1 MPTVQP
7 KPVSTY
13 DDSAGPMTRHQRAVP
28 ELYAWLGAAAFVGS
42 LIYFGLFYFVEMGHA
57 VPTAPV
63 LPPIVAN
70 GLLFGAFALHHSL
83 MARPAAKAWLGRR
96 LPPELER
103 STYVWVSS
111 LLFFVVC
118 RAWVDVPGVIYVID
132 SPWAWCSF
140 AVQAAGLALIYRST
154 AVLDVLE
161 LAGIR
166 QAQTARATSALG
178 TPRLHMT
185 GPYSIVRHP
194 LYLGWILALF
204 AAPTM
209 TANRL
214 AFAAISSVYLVA
226 AIPWEERSL
235 AALFGSRYHDYATRV
250 RWRVL
255 PGIY

>member
-1 MPTVQP
+1 MVRRRRLRWLARLFRPLLLRR
-7 KPVSTY
+7 
-13 DDSAGPMTRHQRAVP
+13 DGPPCPNCT
-28 ELYAWLGAAAFVGS
+28 GAAPDRSGR
-42 LIYFGLFYFVEMGHA
+42 
-57 VPTAPV
+57 
-63 LPPIVAN
+63 PPLWGVR
-70 GLLFGAFALHHSL
+70 GASQSQ
-83 MARPAAKAWLGRR
+83 ARPAAKAWIGRW

-118 RAWVDVPGVIYVID
+118 RAWVDVPGVIYVVGGA
-132 SPWAWCSF
+132 WAWCSF
-140 AVQAAGLALIYRST
+140 AVQAVGLTLIYRST

-166 QAQTARATSALG
+166 QIQTARATSAPAA
-178 TPRLHMT
+178 PRQYMT

-214 AFAAISSVYLVA
+214 AFAAISSVYLLV
-226 AIPWEERSL
+226 AIPWEERSI
-235 AALFGSRYHDYATRV
+235 ATLFGSRYHDYATRV

-255 PGIY
+255 PGTY